1 MRCSVS
7 AEQDDS
13 SDISDSHGP
22 GPHSTAFWNEC
33 RSHRA
38 GAIALQDE
46 FAIDL

>member
-1 MRCSVS
+1 MRQKFLTHAAAVRT
-7 AEQDDS
+7 
-13 SDISDSHGP
+13 
-22 GPHSTAFWNEC
+22 TAVWNEC